1 MTTDGD
7 NRAPNRAMLR
17 AVGFTDE
24 DFHKPM
30 IGIASTWSEVTP
42 CNIHINK
49 LAEKVKE
56 GVRTAGGVPQIYGTI
71 TVSDGIT
78 MGHEGM
84 HFSLPSREV
93 IADSIEIVS
102 NAMRHDGVIAIGG
115 CDKNMPGC
123 LMALCRID
131 APSIFVYGEPF
142 FRGIATVR
150 TWISFPSSKLLVNLM
165 QVKFQEK
172 NSFESSRTRVLAQ
185 EVVGGCIPQIR
196 CPPR

>member
-30 IGIASTWSEVTP
+30 IGIASTWSEITP

-56 GVRTAGGVPQIYGTI
+56 GVREAGGVPQIYGTI
-71 TVSDGIT
+71 TVSDGIM

-84 HFSLPSREV
+84 HFSSFQRSDRGLDR
-93 IADSIEIVS
+93 
-102 NAMRHDGVIAIGG
+102 N
-115 CDKNMPGC
+115 
-123 LMALCRID
+123 RI
-131 APSIFVYGEPF
+131 
-142 FRGIATVR
+142 
-150 TWISFPSSKLLVNLM
+150 
-165 QVKFQEK
+165 
-172 NSFESSRTRVLAQ
+172 
-185 EVVGGCIPQIR
+185 
-196 CPPR
+196 